1 MDTAA
6 SDFNPGSL
14 FGVPLSAF
22 PPGIKWK
29 DARDM
34 LTHVFSDMRARW
46 VQDYLLFRV
55 NPEYD
60 AAILFDREKLSRA
73 IPLTFSATSNE
84 RLSGGFSG
92 TTVYLRNNV
101 PAFSCGNIGAG
112 ITVES
117 SFGTG
122 GAQLVFPLANSFGRY
137 IVNADTG
144 AQLNLCYNKQAQT
157 IEVTHLQ
164 HNFGGLWT
172 STLLWFN
179 PEIFK
184 TAWNPFTHSGDLDI
198 LQAALARSIVSIV
211 QHDDNRLVSAAAENG
226 KYPYRISDNCGEH
239 FFKSVFC
246 SYANSTAMMAMP
258 VFADGHWTFS
268 IPTESLTRMNNWAI
282 FDRLNRLGIC
292 VPAPAIQ
299 YYKASISD
307 EEADEYHYQVLTPET
322 AQPIRKQPVNNS
334 GAFVKIAPAAVPGS
348 EREVSREAKL
358 QKERARKVNARNIKK
373 REAAA
378 RSNARRAER
387 TRQRREAAAEAAR
400 MASEGQQ

>member
-1 MDTAA
+1 MNTAA

-22 PPGIKWK
+22 PPGITWENT
-29 DARDM
+29 RDM
-34 LTHVFSDMRARW
+34 LMHVFSDMRARW
-46 VQDYLLFRV
+46 VQDYLLFHI

-60 AAILFDREKLSRA
+60 ATILFDQDKLSRA

-92 TTVYLRNNV
+92 TTVYLRNNI

-122 GAQLVFPLANSFGRY
+122 GAELVFPLTNSFARY

-144 AQLNLCYNKQAQT
+144 AQLNLSFNDQKQA

-164 HNFGGLWT
+164 HNADGLWT

-179 PEIFK
+179 PQLFK
-184 TAWNPFTHSGDLDI
+184 TAWNPMTHSVDLDV
-198 LQAALARSIVSIV
+198 LQGALVRSIVSIV
-211 QHDDNRLVSAAAENG
+211 PHGSNKMVCDAAEAG
-226 KYPYRISDNCGEH
+226 TYPFRIGDNCGEH

-258 VFADGHWTFS
+258 VFADGHWTFN
-268 IPTESLTRMNNWAI
+268 IPTESLNRMRNWAI
-282 FDRLNRLGIC
+282 FDRLNRLDIS

-299 YYKASISD
+299 FDKASLSD
-307 EEADEYHYQVLTPET
+307 DDEYHIFEPQIV
-322 AQPIRKQPVNNS
+322 QPLGQQAENNS
-334 GAFVKIAPAAVPGS
+334 GFVKIAPAMVLGN
-348 EREVSREAKL
+348 ELSRDEKL
-358 QKERARKVNARNIKK
+358 LQEKERDKERKINARNIAK

-387 TRQRREAAAEAAR
+387 TRQKRLEQKAAAGEK
-400 MASEGQQ
+400 